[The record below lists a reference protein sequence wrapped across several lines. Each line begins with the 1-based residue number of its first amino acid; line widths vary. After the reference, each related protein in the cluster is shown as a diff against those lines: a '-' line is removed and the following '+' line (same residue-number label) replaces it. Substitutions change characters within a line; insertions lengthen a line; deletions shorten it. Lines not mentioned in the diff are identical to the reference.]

1 MIYALAIVA
10 GGSFPIAV
18 AILFGPWWMLGSG
31 LAFIAALVLRL
42 RVVARG
48 LPKETPPQRHRHGH
62 KKELDPMICALAII
76 VGGSFPIAV
85 AILFGLWWMMGSC
98 LAFIA
103 AWVLGLCVVARSLPE
118 EAPRSG
124 HIPDRPTVTRIPSR
138 ARFSDSV
145 YRF

>member
-1 MIYALAIVA
+1 MIYALAIIA

-31 LAFIAALVLRL
+31 LALIAAWVIGL
-42 RVVARG
+42 RVVARS
-48 LPKETPPQRHRHGH
+48 LPEEAPPQRHRHEH

-76 VGGSFPIAV
+76 VGGSFSIAV
-85 AILFGLWWMMGSC
+85 AILFGPWWMMGSGI
-98 LAFIA
+98 AFIA
-103 AWVLGLCVVARSLPE
+103 AWVIGLCVVARSLPE

-138 ARFSDSV
+138 ARFTDSV

>member
-1 MIYALAIVA
+1 MIYALAIIA

-31 LAFIAALVLRL
+31 LALVAALFLRL
-42 RVVARG
+42 RVVA
-48 LPKETPPQRHRHGH
+48 LSPPEEAPPHRHRHGH

-76 VGGSFPIAV
+76 LGGSFSIAV
-85 AILFGLWWMMGSC
+85 AILFGPWWMMGSS
-98 LAFIA
+98 LALVA
-103 AWVLGLCVVARSLPE
+103 AWVTGLCVVARSLPE
-118 EAPRSG
+118 EAPRNG
-124 HIPDRPTVTRIPSR
+124 HVPDRPTVTRIPSR